1 MFDAIIV
8 GARCGGSPTA
18 MLLARHGY
26 RVLLVD
32 RATFPSDTL
41 STHWIWPPGIA
52 CLKRWGLLDRLSSTN
67 CPLFH
72 TMGLDLGELHFAG
85 DLPPTE
91 GVAEICAP
99 RRTLLDKL
107 LLDAAMEAGAEVRE
121 GFTVTELTYS
131 GDRVTGVRGHGK
143 TGTDASEES

>member
-1 MFDAIIV
+1 MIDRRANEAPVQGGGMFDAIIV

-26 RVLLVD
+26 RVLVVD
-32 RATFPSDTL
+32 RARFPSDTL

-52 CLKRWGLLDRLSSTN
+52 CLKRWGLLDRLAATN

-72 TMGLDLGELHFAG
+72 RMGLDLGGLRFAG
-85 DLPPTE
+85 DMPPME

-99 RRTLLDKL
+99 RRMVLDKL
-107 LLDAAMEAGAEVRE
+107 LLDGAAEAGAEIRE
-121 GFTVTELTYS
+121 GFTVTELIFS
-131 GDRVTGVRGHGK
+131 GDK
-143 TGTDASEES
+143 